1 MQALFFAD
9 ERGAM
14 MSKYDEFDLDIRKN
28 ADTVNDAGDARSGLE
43 CATWS
48 ICVDLTISV
57 VLSQCCTD
65 GCTDACTTPSR
76 AVQEPAIRLCPHAIA
91 IVANACRR

>member
-48 ICVDLTISV
+48 ITKL
-57 VLSQCCTD
+57 
-65 GCTDACTTPSR
+65 
-76 AVQEPAIRLCPHAIA
+76 
-91 IVANACRR
+91 

>member
-43 CATWS
+43 CGHVEYLCGS
-48 ICVDLTISV
+48 YDFCGFVSV
-57 VLSQCCTD
+57 LY
-65 GCTDACTTPSR
+65 
-76 AVQEPAIRLCPHAIA
+76 
-91 IVANACRR
+91 

>member
-28 ADTVNDAGDARSGLE
+28 ADTVNDAGDALSLIHIFRID
-43 CATWS
+43 
-48 ICVDLTISV
+48 ICVSFDPTPARSTCQGLIRRDPFSYIYGLLHTFRDGKIF
-57 VLSQCCTD
+57 LS
-65 GCTDACTTPSR
+65 
-76 AVQEPAIRLCPHAIA
+76 EIIL
-91 IVANACRR
+91 

>member
-48 ICVDLTISV
+48 ICVGSYDFCGFVSV
-57 VLSQCCTD
+57 LY
-65 GCTDACTTPSR
+65 
-76 AVQEPAIRLCPHAIA
+76 
-91 IVANACRR
+91 